1 MVAAEFQEHIRI
13 MIEALKSD
21 AIVDRMGGRFKLC
34 TLIQR
39 RLVQLMDGARP
50 LVDRG
55 GRSDLELV
63 IEEIIQGKIGYEFD
77 MTTAGAEIRAALPD
91 HGVKGGK

>member
-1 MVAAEFQEHIRI
+1 
-13 MIEALKSD
+13 MIEALKSEE
-21 AIVDRMGGRFKLC
+21 IVNKIGGRFKLC

-50 LVDRG
+50 LVERD

-63 IEEIIQGKIGYEFD
+63 IEEIAQDKITLEFD
-77 MTTAGAEIRAALPD
+77 ESVLHTLPNEE
-91 HGVKGGK
+91 